1 MTTISKNALIPYN
14 TEKMY
19 ALVLDINKYS
29 DFLPWCAASKVLLQ
43 TDDEIK
49 GNITINHSGFGK
61 SFTTLN
67 RLQKNKI
74 IEMRLIEG
82 PFKRLEG
89 IWRFDI
95 LADDCSKISL
105 DLDFE
110 FNSKLVGMALNPI
123 FSQIANSMV
132 DSFCKRAV
140 AIYG

>member
-1 MTTISKNALIPYN
+1 VTTISKNALVPYN
-14 TEKMY
+14 TEQMY
-19 ALVLDINKYS
+19 SLVLDINQYS
-29 DFLPWCAASKVLLQ
+29 EFLPWCAGSKTLMQ
-43 TDDEIK
+43 NDEEVK
-49 GNITINHSGFGK
+49 GSITINHSGFNK

-110 FNSKLVGMALNPI
+110 FSNRLVGMALNPV

-132 DSFCKRAV
+132 DSFCKRAIV
-140 AIYG
+140 VYG

>member
-1 MTTISKNALIPYN
+1 VTTISKNALIPYN

-19 ALVLDINKYS
+19 ALVLDVNRYS
-29 DFLPWCAASKVLLQ
+29 EFLPWCAGSKVLMQ
-43 TDDEIK
+43 TNDEIK
-49 GNITINHSGFGK
+49 GSITINHSGFKK

-110 FNSKLVGMALNPI
+110 FSNKLVGMALNPI

-140 AIYG
+140 SVYG